1 MTVKDTV
8 YNATVIPI
16 VFDSVIVG
24 NTIITNSS
32 TSTATLADEVRNFS
46 AEKSDG
52 TTYSIDADGKFE
64 LIIAVAIR
72 IKSFRNRLISFF
84 VSKGFR

>member
-1 MTVKDTV
+1 MTSALTVKDTV

-32 TSTATLADEVRNFS
+32 TSTATLAEEVGNFS

-52 TTYSIDADGKFE
+52 TTYSIDADGK
-64 LIIAVAIR
+64 I
-72 IKSFRNRLISFF
+72 
-84 VSKGFR
+84 